1 MPVPLSNSNS
11 TRGCASFKFTSVQL
25 YVMLTVVLIAACDGP
40 VPEPRQSSSIS
51 ADATAVQ
58 VINDALTNPA
68 ETTLHLDGLQVTD
81 QDLLLVANNS
91 HITSILIDSSDV
103 SEKGLS
109 PLTSMENLIQ
119 LRIRSRLTDAAIPFI
134 INMKSLQ
141 FLNLPQA
148 DFTDD
153 GILALSAHPNI
164 ELLRIGGKRLSNK
177 SLESIA
183 TMSSMSFLHL
193 IAVPIDDQGLPALYD
208 MQHLQSLY
216 LDDTAVTDEGLV
228 KLLEHLPRLH
238 LHINQNHIDRDPN
251 KHEH

>member
-1 MPVPLSNSNS
+1 M
-11 TRGCASFKFTSVQL
+11 TVQL
-25 YVMLTVVLIAACDGP
+25 YAMLAVVIIAACD
-40 VPEPRQSSSIS
+40 VPFPETRQSSAI
-51 ADATAVQ
+51 AAQTTARQ
-58 VINDALTNPA
+58 VINDTLTNPA
-68 ETTLHLDGLQVTD
+68 KTTLHLDGLQVTD
-81 QDLLLVANNS
+81 QELLLLANSN
-91 HITSILIDSSDV
+91 HITSILIDSSDM
-103 SEKGLS
+103 SEKGLI
-109 PLTSMENLIQ
+109 PLASMENLIQ

-134 INMKSLQ
+134 INMRSLQ

-183 TMSSMSFLHL
+183 TMSSLSFLHL
-193 IAVPIDDQGLPALYD
+193 IAVPIDDQGLPALYG

-216 LDDTAVTDEGLV
+216 LDDTVVTDEGLV